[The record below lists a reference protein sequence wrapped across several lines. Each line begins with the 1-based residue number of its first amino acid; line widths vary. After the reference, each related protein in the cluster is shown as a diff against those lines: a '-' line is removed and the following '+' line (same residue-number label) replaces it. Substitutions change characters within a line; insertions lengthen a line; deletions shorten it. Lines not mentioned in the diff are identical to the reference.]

1 MRDVADGVLPPAA
14 AHVWPKVVA
23 ALPAGAYLVGGTALA
38 VRLAHRMSA
47 DLDVFVPARFDTGRV
62 RRALERCG
70 VLVVTQADAD
80 TTLNALLDGARV
92 QFLAAIGQRNLDH
105 PDLFDGMP
113 VAGIRD
119 LLATK
124 LKVIGDRGELRD
136 YVDVMTIE
144 QRTAHTIELGLGYYA
159 ERYAV
164 GAHHTSLT
172 HIVRAMVT
180 FDDVA
185 DDPTIGDRAD
195 VERFF
200 RARHPAVVASL
211 ASFDLTHGRLP
222 PPAPLREARPGAAAT
237 ASRSRCAAR
246 TRAGTRC
253 SFRARAGS
261 RFCGKHDR
269 RLPG

>member
-1 MRDVADGVLPPAA
+1 V
-14 AHVWPKVVA
+14 
-23 ALPAGAYLVGGTALA
+23 
-38 VRLAHRMSA
+38 
-47 DLDVFVPARFDTGRV
+47 
-62 RRALERCG
+62 
-70 VLVVTQADAD
+70 
-80 TTLNALLDGARV
+80 
-92 QFLAAIGQRNLDH
+92 
-105 PDLFDGMP
+105 FDGMP

-136 YVDVMTIE
+136 YHDVMAIE
-144 QRTAHTIELGLGYYA
+144 QRTGHTIELGLGYYA

-172 HIVRAMVT
+172 HIVRAMVA

-185 DDPTIGDRAD
+185 DDPAIRDRAD

-200 RARHPAVVASL
+200 RGRHPAVVASL

-222 PPAPLREARPGAAAT
+222 PPAPVQDPPVGDAAT
-237 ASRSRCAAR
+237 SSQSRCAAR
-246 TRAGTRC
+246 TRAGRKC
-253 SFRARAGS
+253 SFQARAGS

-269 RLPG
+269 RTC